1 MRKSYLG
8 LALVTTFTVLSASII
23 APSAVAVEKKLSS
36 PYEAFIKNAEK
47 GEFGKRYKLVGGYIY
62 NAKTKQWDLP
72 TPMYVTI
79 SKFDIYDRATDCPNG
94 IISGDISRD
103 CSLRYS
109 VDVKVE
115 NPSDEVEAPN
125 VTVQMWCKNSKKNYQ
140 GSNVYQDDFQSM
152 LYSLPPMS
160 EDTGKGI
167 MMLPRDIAGPAKCD
181 SPGVYVKSQNGA
193 TKAMKKDKYVATIY
207 FPIEKLLILDP
218 NVLG

>member
-1 MRKSYLG
+1 MKPS
-8 LALVTTFTVLSASII
+8 TKSII
-23 APSAVAVEKKLSS
+23 SLVITSAFVFTSVQSAPAAEKKLST
-36 PYEAFIKNAEK
+36 PYDAFIKGAEK
-47 GEFGKRYKLVGGYIY
+47 GEFGKRYKMVGGYIY

-72 TPMYVTI
+72 VPMYVTI
-79 SKFDIYDRATDCPNG
+79 TNFDIYDRATDCPNG

-103 CSLRYS
+103 CKLRYA
-109 VDVKVE
+109 VDVKIE

-125 VTVQMWCKNSKKNYQ
+125 ISVQMWCKNSKKNYQ
-140 GSNVYQDDFQSM
+140 NNNLYSDDFQNM

-160 EDTGKGI
+160 EDTGSGI
-167 MMLPRDIAGPAKCD
+167 MVLPRDIAGPAKCE
-181 SPGVYVKSQNGA
+181 SPGVFIKSQNGA

>member
-1 MRKSYLG
+1 MKPS
-8 LALVTTFTVLSASII
+8 TKSII
-23 APSAVAVEKKLSS
+23 SLVITSAFVFTSVQSAPAAEKKLST
-36 PYEAFIKNAEK
+36 PYDAFIKGAEK
-47 GEFGKRYKLVGGYIY
+47 GEFGKRYKMVGGYIY

-72 TPMYVTI
+72 VPMYVTI
-79 SKFDIYDRATDCPNG
+79 TNFDIYDRATDCPNG

-103 CSLRYS
+103 CKLRYA

-115 NPSDEVEAPN
+115 NPSDEIEAPN
-125 VTVQMWCKNSKKNYQ
+125 VSVQMWCKNSKKNYQ
-140 GSNVYQDDFQSM
+140 NNNLYSDDFQNM

-160 EDTGKGI
+160 EDTGSGI
-167 MMLPRDIAGPAKCD
+167 MVLPRDIAGPAKCE
-181 SPGVYVKSQNGA
+181 SPGVFIKSQNGA

>member
-1 MRKSYLG
+1 MKP
-8 LALVTTFTVLSASII
+8 SAKSII
-23 APSAVAVEKKLSS
+23 SIAITSAFVFTSVQSAPAAEKKLST
-36 PYEAFIKNAEK
+36 PYDAFIKGAEK
-47 GEFGKRYKLVGGYIY
+47 GEFGKRYKMVGGYIY

-72 TPMYVTI
+72 VPMYVTI
-79 SKFDIYDRATDCPNG
+79 TNFDIYDRGTDCPNG

-103 CSLRYS
+103 CKLRYA
-109 VDVKVE
+109 VDVKIE

-125 VTVQMWCKNSKKNYQ
+125 ISVQMWCKNSKKNYQ
-140 GSNVYQDDFQSM
+140 NNNLYSDDFQNM

-160 EDTGKGI
+160 EDTGSGI
-167 MMLPRDIAGPAKCD
+167 MVLPRDIAGPAKCE
-181 SPGVYVKSQNGA
+181 SPGVFIKSQNGA

>member
-1 MRKSYLG
+1 MKP
-8 LALVTTFTVLSASII
+8 SAKSII
-23 APSAVAVEKKLSS
+23 SIAITSAFVFVSVQSAPAAEKKLSS

-103 CSLRYS
+103 CSLRYA

-125 VTVQMWCKNSKKNYQ
+125 VSIQMWCKNSKKNYQ
-140 GSNVYQDDFQSM
+140 GSNIYQDDFQSM

-160 EDTGKGI
+160 EDSGKGI

-181 SPGVYVKSQNGA
+181 SPGVYVKSQNGP
-193 TKAMKKDKYVATIY
+193 TKAMKRDKYVATIY

>member
-1 MRKSYLG
+1 MNRTAKSLISI
-8 LALVTTFTVLSASII
+8 AITCAFVFANTQSAP
-23 APSAVAVEKKLSS
+23 AAEKKLNS
-36 PYEAFIKNAEK
+36 PYDAFIKGAEK
-47 GEFGKRYKLVGGYIY
+47 GEFGKRYKMTAGYIF

-72 TPMYVTI
+72 VPMYVTI
-79 SKFDIYDRATDCPNG
+79 TKFDIYDRATDCPNG

-103 CSLRYS
+103 CKLRYS
-109 VDVKVE
+109 VDVKIE

-125 VTVQMWCKNSKKNYQ
+125 VSVQIWCKNSKKNYQ
-140 GSNVYQDDFQSM
+140 NYNNYQDDFQSM

-160 EDTGKGI
+160 EDAGKGI
-167 MMLPRDIAGPAKCD
+167 MALPRDIDGPAKCD

-193 TKAMKKDKYVATIY
+193 TKAMKRDKYVATIY

>member
-1 MRKSYLG
+1 MKP
-8 LALVTTFTVLSASII
+8 SAKSII
-23 APSAVAVEKKLSS
+23 SIAITSAFVFVSVQSAPAAEKKLSS

-103 CSLRYS
+103 CSLRYA

-140 GSNVYQDDFQSM
+140 GSNIYQDDFQSM
-152 LYSLPPMS
+152 LYSLPPMCEES
-160 EDTGKGI
+160 GKGI
-167 MMLPRDIAGPAKCD
+167 MMLPREIAGPAKCE
-181 SPGVYVKSQNGA
+181 SPGVFIKSQNGA

>member
-1 MRKSYLG
+1 MNRTAKSLISIAITCTFVFANTQSA
-8 LALVTTFTVLSASII
+8 LAA
-23 APSAVAVEKKLSS
+23 EKKLSS
-36 PYEAFIKNAEK
+36 PYDAFIKGAEK
-47 GEFGKRYKLVGGYIY
+47 GEFGKRYKMVGGYIY

-72 TPMYVTI
+72 VPMYVTI

-103 CSLRYS
+103 CKLRYA

-125 VTVQMWCKNSKKNYQ
+125 VSVQMWCKNSKKNYQ
-140 GSNVYQDDFQSM
+140 NNNIYSDDFQNTI
-152 LYSLPPMS
+152 YSLPPMS
-160 EDTGKGI
+160 EDSGPGI
-167 MMLPRDIAGPAKCD
+167 MILPRDIAGPAKCE
-181 SPGVYVKSQNGA
+181 SPGVFIKSQNGA

>member
-1 MRKSYLG
+1 MKP
-8 LALVTTFTVLSASII
+8 SAKSII
-23 APSAVAVEKKLSS
+23 SIALTSAFVFTSVQSAPAAEKKLSS

-47 GEFGKRYKLVGGYIY
+47 GEFGKRYKMVGGYLY
-62 NAKTKQWDLP
+62 NAKSKQWDLP

-94 IISGDISRD
+94 IISGDVSRD
-103 CSLRYS
+103 CSLRYA

-140 GSNVYQDDFQSM
+140 GSNIYQDDFQSM

-160 EDTGKGI
+160 EDSGKGI
-167 MMLPRDIAGPAKCD
+167 MMLPRDIAGPAKCE
-181 SPGVYVKSQNGA
+181 SPGVFIKSGIGV
-193 TKAMKKDKYVATIY
+193 TKAMKRDKYVATIY

>member
-1 MRKSYLG
+1 MKP
-8 LALVTTFTVLSASII
+8 SAKSII
-23 APSAVAVEKKLSS
+23 SIAITSAFVFTSVQSTLAAEKKLSS

-47 GEFGKRYKLVGGYIY
+47 GEFGKRYKMVGGYLY
-62 NAKTKQWDLP
+62 NAKSKQWDLP

-94 IISGDISRD
+94 IISGDVSRD
-103 CSLRYS
+103 CSLRYA

-140 GSNVYQDDFQSM
+140 GSNIYQDDFQSM

-160 EDTGKGI
+160 EDSGKGI

-181 SPGVYVKSQNGA
+181 SPGVYIKSGIGV
-193 TKAMKKDKYVATIY
+193 TKAMKRDKYIATIY

>member
-1 MRKSYLG
+1 MIK
-8 LALVTTFTVLSASII
+8 TTRSII
-23 APSAVAVEKKLSS
+23 SIAITCAFVFANLQSAPAAEKKLSS

-79 SKFDIYDRATDCPNG
+79 SKFDIYDRATDCPKG
-94 IISGDISRD
+94 LISGDISRD
-103 CSLRYS
+103 CSLRYA

-140 GSNVYQDDFQSM
+140 GSNIYQDDFQSM

-160 EDTGKGI
+160 EDSGKGI

-181 SPGVYVKSQNGA
+181 SPGVFIKSGIGV
-193 TKAMKKDKYVATIY
+193 TKAMKRDKYVATIY

>member
-1 MRKSYLG
+1 MIK
-8 LALVTTFTVLSASII
+8 TTRSII
-23 APSAVAVEKKLSS
+23 SIAITCAFVFANLQSAPAAEKKLSS

-79 SKFDIYDRATDCPNG
+79 SKFDIYDRATDCPKG

-103 CSLRYS
+103 CSLRYA

-140 GSNVYQDDFQSM
+140 GSNIYQDDFQSM

-160 EDTGKGI
+160 EDSGKGI

-181 SPGVYVKSQNGA
+181 SPGVFIKSGIGV
-193 TKAMKKDKYVATIY
+193 TKAMKRDKYVATIY

>member
-1 MRKSYLG
+1 MKQ
-8 LALVTTFTVLSASII
+8 SAKSII
-23 APSAVAVEKKLSS
+23 SIAITSAFVFTSVQSAPAAEKKLSS

-47 GEFGKRYKLVGGYIY
+47 GEFGKRYKLVGGYLY
-62 NAKTKQWDLP
+62 NAKSKQWDLP

-103 CSLRYS
+103 CSLRYA

-140 GSNVYQDDFQSM
+140 GSNIYQDDFQSM

-160 EDTGKGI
+160 EDSGKGI
-167 MMLPRDIAGPAKCD
+167 MMLPRDIAGPAKCE
-181 SPGVYVKSQNGA
+181 SPGVFIKSQNGA

>member
-1 MRKSYLG
+1 MKP
-8 LALVTTFTVLSASII
+8 SAKSII
-23 APSAVAVEKKLSS
+23 SIALTSAFVFTSVQSAPAAEKKLSS

-47 GEFGKRYKLVGGYIY
+47 GEFGKRYKLVGGYLY
-62 NAKTKQWDLP
+62 NAKSKQWDLP

-103 CSLRYS
+103 CSLRYA

-140 GSNVYQDDFQSM
+140 GSNIYQDDFQSM

-160 EDTGKGI
+160 EDSGKGI
-167 MMLPRDIAGPAKCD
+167 MMLPRDIAGPAKCE
-181 SPGVYVKSQNGA
+181 SPGVFIKSQNGA

>member
-1 MRKSYLG
+1 MKP
-8 LALVTTFTVLSASII
+8 SAKSII
-23 APSAVAVEKKLSS
+23 SIAITSAFVFTSVQSAPAAEKKLST
-36 PYEAFIKNAEK
+36 PYDAFIKGAEK
-47 GEFGKRYKLVGGYIY
+47 GEFGKRYKMVGGYIY

-72 TPMYVTI
+72 VPMYVTI
-79 SKFDIYDRATDCPNG
+79 TNFDIYDRATDCPNG

-103 CSLRYS
+103 CKLRYA
-109 VDVKVE
+109 VDVKIE

-125 VTVQMWCKNSKKNYQ
+125 ISVQMWCKNSKKNYQ
-140 GSNVYQDDFQSM
+140 NNNLYSDDFQNM

-160 EDTGKGI
+160 EDTGSGI
-167 MMLPRDIAGPAKCD
+167 MVLPRDIAGPAKCE
-181 SPGVYVKSQNGA
+181 SPGVFIKSQNGA

>member
-1 MRKSYLG
+1 MKP
-8 LALVTTFTVLSASII
+8 SAKSII
-23 APSAVAVEKKLSS
+23 EIAITSAFVLVSVQSAPAAEKKLSS

-103 CSLRYS
+103 CSLRYA

-125 VTVQMWCKNSKKNYQ
+125 VSIQMWCKNSKKNYQ
-140 GSNVYQDDFQSM
+140 GSNIYQDDFQSM

-160 EDTGKGI
+160 EDSGKGI

-193 TKAMKKDKYVATIY
+193 TKAMKRDKYVATIY

>member
-1 MRKSYLG
+1 MKP
-8 LALVTTFTVLSASII
+8 SAKSII
-23 APSAVAVEKKLSS
+23 SIAITSAFVFTSVQSAPAAEKKLSS

-47 GEFGKRYKLVGGYIY
+47 GEFGKRYKLVGGYLY

-103 CSLRYS
+103 CSLRYA

-140 GSNVYQDDFQSM
+140 GSNIYQDDFQSM

-160 EDTGKGI
+160 EDSGKGI
-167 MMLPRDIAGPAKCD
+167 MMLPRDIAGPAKCE
-181 SPGVYVKSQNGA
+181 SPGVFIKSQNGA

>member
-1 MRKSYLG
+1 MNRTVKSLLSIA
-8 LALVTTFTVLSASII
+8 LASAFVFSSSH
-23 APSAVAVEKKLSS
+23 AVSAAEKKLSS

-47 GEFGKRYKLVGGYIY
+47 GEFGKRYKMVGAYVY

-115 NPSDEVEAPN
+115 NPSDEAEASN

-140 GSNVYQDDFQSM
+140 NSNIYQDDFQST
-152 LYSLPPMS
+152 LYSLPPLS

-167 MMLPRDIAGPAKCD
+167 MMLPRDIAGAAKCD
-181 SPGVYVKSQNGA
+181 SPGVYIKSQMGV

>member
-1 MRKSYLG
+1 MKP
-8 LALVTTFTVLSASII
+8 SAKSII
-23 APSAVAVEKKLSS
+23 SIAITSAFVFTSVQSAPAAEKKLSS
-36 PYEAFIKNAEK
+36 PYEAFIRNAEK
-47 GEFGKRYKLVGGYIY
+47 GEFGKRYKMVGGYLY
-62 NAKTKQWDLP
+62 NAKSKQWDLP

-103 CSLRYS
+103 CSLRYA

-140 GSNVYQDDFQSM
+140 GSNIYQDDFQSM

-160 EDTGKGI
+160 EDSGKGI

-181 SPGVYVKSQNGA
+181 SPGVFIKSQNGA

>member
-1 MRKSYLG
+1 MI
-8 LALVTTFTVLSASII
+8 TTTKSII
-23 APSAVAVEKKLSS
+23 SIAIACAFVFVNVQSAPAAEKKLSS
-36 PYEAFIKNAEK
+36 PYDAFIKNAEK
-47 GEFGKRYKLVGGYIY
+47 GEFDKRYKLVGGYIY

-103 CSLRYS
+103 CSLRYA

-125 VTVQMWCKNSKKNYQ
+125 VSIQMWCKNSKKNYQ
-140 GSNVYQDDFQSM
+140 GSNIYQDDFQSM

-160 EDTGKGI
+160 EDSGKGI

-193 TKAMKKDKYVATIY
+193 TKAMKRDKYVASIY
-207 FPIEKLLILDP
+207 FSIEKLLILDP

>member
-1 MRKSYLG
+1 MNRTAKSLI
-8 LALVTTFTVLSASII
+8 SI
-23 APSAVAVEKKLSS
+23 AVACAFIFANQQSAQAAEKKLSA
-36 PYEAFIKNAEK
+36 PYDAFIKGAEK
-47 GEFGKRYKLVGGYIY
+47 GEYGKRYKMVGGYIY

-72 TPMYVTI
+72 QPMFVTI
-79 SKFDIYDRATDCPNG
+79 TKFDIYDRATDCPNG

-103 CSLRYS
+103 CSLRYA

-115 NPSDEVEAPN
+115 NPSDELEAPN

-140 GSNVYQDDFQSM
+140 NSNIYQDDFQSI

-167 MMLPRDIAGPAKCD
+167 MMLPRDIAGPAKCE
-181 SPGVYVKSQNGA
+181 SPGVYIKSQMAA
-193 TKAMKKDKYVATIY
+193 TKAAKKEKYISTIY

>member
-1 MRKSYLG
+1 
-8 LALVTTFTVLSASII
+8 
-23 APSAVAVEKKLSS
+23 
-36 PYEAFIKNAEK
+36 
-47 GEFGKRYKLVGGYIY
+47 
-62 NAKTKQWDLP
+62 
-72 TPMYVTI
+72 MYVTI

-103 CSLRYS
+103 CSLRYA

-125 VTVQMWCKNSKKNYQ
+125 VSIQMWCKNSKKNYQ
-140 GSNVYQDDFQSM
+140 GSNIYQDDFQSM

-160 EDTGKGI
+160 EDSGKGI

-193 TKAMKKDKYVATIY
+193 TKAMKRDKYVATIY

>member
-1 MRKSYLG
+1 MKP
-8 LALVTTFTVLSASII
+8 SAKSII
-23 APSAVAVEKKLSS
+23 SIAITSAFVFVSVQSAPAAEKKLSS

-103 CSLRYS
+103 CSLRYA

-140 GSNVYQDDFQSM
+140 GSNIYQDDFQSM

-160 EDTGKGI
+160 EDSGKGI
-167 MMLPRDIAGPAKCD
+167 MMLPRDIAGPAKCE
-181 SPGVYVKSQNGA
+181 SPGVFINSKNGA

>member
-1 MRKSYLG
+1 MKPS
-8 LALVTTFTVLSASII
+8 TKSII
-23 APSAVAVEKKLSS
+23 SLVITSAFVFTSIQSAPAAEKKLST
-36 PYEAFIKNAEK
+36 PYDAFIKGAEK
-47 GEFGKRYKLVGGYIY
+47 GEFGKRYKMVGGYIY

-72 TPMYVTI
+72 VPMYVTI
-79 SKFDIYDRATDCPNG
+79 TNFDIYDRATDCPNG

-103 CSLRYS
+103 CKLRYA
-109 VDVKVE
+109 VDVKIE

-125 VTVQMWCKNSKKNYQ
+125 ISVQMWCKNSKKNYQ
-140 GSNVYQDDFQSM
+140 NNNLYSDDFQNM

-160 EDTGKGI
+160 EDTGSGI
-167 MMLPRDIAGPAKCD
+167 MVLPRDIAGPAKCE
-181 SPGVYVKSQNGA
+181 SPGVFIKSQNGA